1 MKITIKEKM
10 VKVTV
15 YDSKKH
21 AEYERITSRPNKIK
35 DLTNYFQKECVSG
48 EVVLKV
54 EELPILTKRYDIPDE
69 VLEQYEVKEGE

>member
-21 AEYERITSRPNKIK
+21 AEDERITSRPNKIK
-35 DLTNYFQKECVSG
+35 DLTNYFQKECVSD